1 MTQCW
6 LSQGKAFT
14 QCREMILD
22 FGLDGPTVLALSE
35 RDLEVRARS
44 RPSNSARL
52 TNSNRIARSLL
63 PRRWGCQSADERF
76 CSRS

>member
-52 TNSNRIARSLL
+52 TNSNRNARSHDEFA
-63 PRRWGCQSADERF
+63 RSTTCQNAAQEV
-76 CSRS
+76 